1 MKHVFHSCGQAEIMN
16 TKIKEKGCKSK
27 EKAMFLLR
35 MCKRAF
41 HFPMP
46 FQPFECIVLKTK
58 SHELYSHLTPAKQQ
72 LALAAVETYRL
83 YSFREKKEKILYS
96 DDIYNY
102 MKVKLN
108 EGKL

>member
-35 MCKRAF
+35 KCKRAF

-46 FQPFECIVLKTK
+46 FQPFRVYSSKDKESRTLFSFDTCKT
-58 SHELYSHLTPAKQQ
+58 
-72 LALAAVETYRL
+72 AAGIGG
-83 YSFREKKEKILYS
+83 SGNI
-96 DDIYNY
+96 
-102 MKVKLN
+102 
-108 EGKL
+108 